1 MHSTHVLRA
10 EGLAAFAAATAGY
23 YVLGGPLWLY
33 LVLAL
38 APDLS
43 MLGYLRGPRVGAAV
57 YNAAHTYVAPGLL
70 AAAGVALGAETAVLV
85 ALVWAAH
92 VGADRTLGY
101 GLKDPSGFTTTH
113 LGSIGSVA
121 LAAGEAGGAADGDP
135 DPAR

>member
-70 AAAGVALGAETAVLV
+70 AAAGVALAAETVLLV

-92 VGADRTLGY
+92 IGADRTVGY
-101 GLKDPSGFTTTH
+101 GLKASTGFETTH
-113 LGSIGSVA
+113 LGSIGGVA
-121 LAAGEAGGAADGDP
+121 FATGDPGTAADADP
-135 DPAR
+135 EPAR